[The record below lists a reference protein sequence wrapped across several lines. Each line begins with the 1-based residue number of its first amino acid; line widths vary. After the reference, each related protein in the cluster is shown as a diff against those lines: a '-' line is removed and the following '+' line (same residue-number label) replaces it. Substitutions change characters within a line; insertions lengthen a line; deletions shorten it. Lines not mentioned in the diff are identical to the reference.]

1 VIITNIIYFVDIK
14 PFVLSQHTLAL
25 PKTLFHFVHSSCIL
39 LDWNMGCKNRL
50 THPKGGQA
58 KKQRPEST
66 SVPMQ
71 PVQPAPD
78 TVNIDWPSTFHA
90 SQQVDNVPDEPASQ
104 SRLPN
109 INLPSNSFAPNL
121 YEHVLEHRDM
131 HSGTASTHQ
140 SFNESGQH
148 PRAVCVCLTSSDFH
162 PKHTSRSPS
171 ARMGPS
177 C

>member
-1 VIITNIIYFVDIK
+1 
-14 PFVLSQHTLAL
+14 
-25 PKTLFHFVHSSCIL
+25 
-39 LDWNMGCKNRL
+39 MGCKNRL

-58 KKQRPEST
+58 KKQRPESI

-71 PVQPAPD
+71 PVQAAPD

-90 SQQVDNVPDEPASQ
+90 SQQVDNVPDVPASQ

-109 INLPSNSFAPNL
+109 INLPSTSFAPNL
-121 YEHVLEHRDM
+121 YKHVLEHRDM

-140 SFNESGQH
+140 SFNKSGQH
-148 PRAVCVCLTSSDFH
+148 PRAVCVCPQVPTFISNTHQGVPLL
-162 PKHTSRSPS
+162 
-171 ARMGPS
+171 AMGPS